1 MNTLYPPFFSLRKL
15 RSLIL
20 IYGMVVSN
28 ISFSAEVSLD
38 PSDWHLLS
46 YRGIPSHRIFSKEQ
60 GMKIEVKR
68 SASPLVALL
77 PQPTVANELMIR
89 AAIDG
94 DLNLHNQA
102 QGTKG
107 ADDFRLR
114 VGLIYEGDQALDSFQ
129 LALAP
134 SWLKRLAR
142 LLPDGT
148 GVSHVQF
155 LNTYSDPIL
164 QNLERTHPT
173 TKLWQEKFILDV
185 NQMGKIDQR
194 ITVADAAKVI
204 GIWISTDGDDT
215 NSCFDVIIEQI
226 SVS

>member
-1 MNTLYPPFFSLRKL
+1 
-15 RSLIL
+15 
-20 IYGMVVSN
+20 MVASN
-28 ISFSAEVSLD
+28 ATFAAEVSLN

-46 YRGIPSHRIFSKEQ
+46 YRGIPSHRILSKEH

-77 PQPTVANELMIR
+77 PEPTVASELMIR

-94 DLNLHNQA
+94 DLNLSKQP
-102 QGTKG
+102 QGSKG

-114 VGLIYEGDQALDSFQ
+114 VGLIYEGNQALDSFQ

-134 SWLKRLAR
+134 SWLKRLAK

-155 LNTYSDPIL
+155 LNTYSDPEL
-164 QNLERTHPT
+164 RNLERTHPT
-173 TKLWQEKFILDV
+173 TQLWQERFILDV

-215 NSCFDVIIEQI
+215 DSCFDVIIEQI

>member
-1 MNTLYPPFFSLRKL
+1 MNTSPPSFFSLRMLK
-15 RSLIL
+15 SLIL
-20 IYGMVVSN
+20 AFVMVASTPTL
-28 ISFSAEVSLD
+28 ATEVSLD
-38 PSDWHLLS
+38 PADWHLLS

-77 PQPTVANELMIR
+77 PKPTVANELIIR

-94 DLNLHNQA
+94 GLNLRDRP

-114 VGLIYEGDQALDSFQ
+114 IGLIYAGDQALDSFQ

-134 SWLKRLAR
+134 SWLKRLAK

-155 LNTYSDPIL
+155 LNTYSDPVL
-164 QNLERTHPT
+164 QNLERAHPT
-173 TKLWQEKFILDV
+173 TQLWQERFILDV
-185 NQMGKIDQR
+185 NQMGKIDQS
-194 ITVADAAKVI
+194 ISVVDSAKVI

-215 NSCFDVIIEQI
+215 DSCFDVFIEQI

>member
-20 IYGMVVSN
+20 ICGMVVSN